1 MSIDI
6 YSSADEL
13 YYNLKTK
20 IRTNAYI
27 VLKIFE
33 VDIMEM
39 LGIILLAISLSVDA
53 FGIGLSY
60 SLRKVKIPLIPK
72 LIISLISVLIT
83 AVSFLFGNAIL
94 LFISENVAKLIG
106 CVMLIILGALTIFKG
121 LRENGNDE
129 EPKKNDVISFFI
141 KPLQV
146 TVKII
151 KEHKKSNADSS
162 KRVDVFESIYLGL
175 SLSVDSLVVGV
186 TYAIIGSLSFFVPIY
201 VGIGQF
207 AFLSL
212 GAILGA
218 KISKAK
224 NINSKVF
231 VFISGAILIILAIV
245 RMF

>member
-1 MSIDI
+1 
-6 YSSADEL
+6 
-13 YYNLKTK
+13 
-20 IRTNAYI
+20 
-27 VLKIFE
+27 
-33 VDIMEM
+33 MEM

-83 AVSFLFGNAIL
+83 AISFLLGNAIL

-162 KRVDVFESIYLGL
+162 KKVDVFESIYLGL

-224 NINSKVF
+224 NNINSKVF

>member
-1 MSIDI
+1 
-6 YSSADEL
+6 
-13 YYNLKTK
+13 
-20 IRTNAYI
+20 
-27 VLKIFE
+27 
-33 VDIMEM
+33 MEM

-83 AVSFLFGNAIL
+83 AISFLLGNAIL
-94 LFISENVAKLIG
+94 LFISENAAKLIG
-106 CVMLIILGALTIFKG
+106 CVMLIILGALTILKG

-151 KEHKKSNADSS
+151 KHKKSNADSS
-162 KRVDVFESIYLGL
+162 KKVDVFESIYLGL